1 MYNGMKIDLSTG
13 QSYIK
18 KFYVSKTIVNATEES
33 AVNSLL
39 VKSVQ
44 VDDWKINFSCIAAN
58 DQGSRVGQF
67 NIKGFG
73 EFLCSRT
80 SLGLV

>member
-1 MYNGMKIDLSTG
+1 MYNGIKVDLSTG

-39 VKSVQ
+39 VQSVQ
-44 VDDWKINFSCIAAN
+44 INDWKINFSCIAAN
-58 DQGSRVGQF
+58 DQGSMVRKVS
-67 NIKGFG
+67 IKGFG
-73 EFLCSRT
+73 EFL
-80 SLGLV
+80 